1 MTDSQNSLAI
11 AYKLLKVNPNCSVDE
26 LRSNFKQ
33 LCIKYHPDKG
43 GDENIFNLIVDGFKT
58 ILHHK
63 KTSEEQK
70 QHHQLKKEKESQ
82 TETLSS
88 QTTTI
93 PLFETSNSIAIN
105 EHDTGNVGEFNRKF
119 NKFFDKHRTVDI
131 NIERGYQSFIDEKDV
146 KTSSKN
152 YKIQKYSEPCGSIQ
166 CKSLGFHEL
175 GENTKD
181 FSGDNQDMK
190 KLQYMDYQYAHTTS
204 KLIDPNRVKV
214 REEYDSIDQ
223 LRAKREKENFDMT
236 DTEKN
241 LREKLVLREKKREQK
256 RLNNLLQYDDYLN
269 DHQMKLNQ
277 LRIK

>member
-1 MTDSQNSLAI
+1 MTDTQNSLAM
-11 AYKLLKVNPNCSVDE
+11 AYKLLQVNPNSTMNE

-58 ILHHK
+58 ILHHM

-70 QHHQLKKEKESQ
+70 QHHQLKKEKELHSEKQ
-82 TETLSS
+82 HAS

-105 EHDTGNVGEFNRKF
+105 DGNLDEFNRKF

-131 NIERGYQSFIDEKDV
+131 NIERGYQNFMNEKDV

-152 YKIQKYSEPCGSIQ
+152 YKIQKYSEPVGSIQ

-175 GENTKD
+175 GKSVKD
-181 FSGDNQDMK
+181 FSGDNKNMN

-204 KLIDPNRVKV
+204 KLIDPNQVKL

-241 LREKLVLREKKREQK
+241 LREKIKIREKKREQK
-256 RLNNLLQYDDYLN
+256 RLNNLMQYDDYLN
-269 DHQMKLNQ
+269 EHQMRLNQ
-277 LRIK
+277 LTIK